1 MKRILLTSLMLQGP
15 ITSIYLLRHKT
26 NEKIDRKSMIGSKF
40 FTTFLLSVS
49 FGSPLESFKFSFS
62 QSSTKDRPIRTS
74 TMNIDFI
81 LFFYLSSFRYI
92 FKTLLVGNRE
102 KWKFKW
108 HFEWMENDVT
118 LTSAVKMLTSCHL
131 INKNQV
137 LNNDPTLN

>member
-1 MKRILLTSLMLQGP
+1 MSKTFKNRLSGHTGYKDKMKRILLTSLMLQGP

-102 KWKFKW
+102 KWKFK
-108 HFEWMENDVT
+108 
-118 LTSAVKMLTSCHL
+118 
-131 INKNQV
+131 
-137 LNNDPTLN
+137 